1 MGVRGTVA
9 ALTVAGSLIGCGTG
23 TGEEAS
29 ACEQAMADA
38 AAVDE
43 MQDTV
48 PDLYPAVE
56 ACGTVDEWTDAAEA
70 HPDALDGADP
80 ETFLGNVCQNSEL
93 SDAELCAEVG

>member
-9 ALTVAGSLIGCGTG
+9 ALVVAGSLIGCGTG
-23 TGEEAS
+23 TSEELS
-29 ACEQAMADA
+29 ACDQAMADA
-38 AAVDE
+38 AEVDD

-48 PDLYPAVE
+48 EDLHPAVE

-80 ETFLGNVCQNSEL
+80 EMFLANVCQNGEVA
-93 SDAELCAEVG
+93 DAKLCAEVG